1 MVKVMSAPSRSLPP
15 AEVEIA
21 ELDEALGSPPLIDAV
36 PVLAEDGAETLPEN
50 AALQPD
56 GSVILTLRAPV
67 VLRYRAPGAQ
77 SVQEETHEV
86 LHFRRLTGADMRAI
100 TQAAAGDRAVL
111 AIGRS
116 AGIRPALM
124 NLLFD
129 RMDGSDV
136 SAAGDVVGFFLG
148 SGRKTGR

>member
-1 MVKVMSAPSRSLPP
+1 MVEIVSAPPRALPA

-21 ELDEALGSPPLIDAV
+21 DLDEAAAAPADAV
-36 PVLAEDGAETLPEN
+36 PVLAEDDADALPDA

-56 GSVILTLRAPV
+56 GSVVLTLHRPV
-67 VLRYRAPGAQ
+67 TLRYRAPGAQ
-77 SVQEETHEV
+77 AVQEDTRET

-129 RMDGSDV
+129 RMDGADV
-136 SAAGDVVGFFLG
+136 AAAGDVVGFFLG